1 MIVFWRLF
9 LAYFLTDF
17 VFFHKTINQIR
28 NENRARGMIFHG
40 IVFLLWSFAL
50 CYGYLTMKW
59 PFLEVVDL
67 PGWVCIVLFG
77 MFHVFTDE
85 FFQFGGRVKHGF
97 VLTFFL
103 KNMVNL
109 LFLFLCV
116 PFHALYETGNF
127 FAEPWII
134 FCAGLICATR
144 VLGWGLLAFE
154 QDRYG
159 ANYVTFDERLMLMMV
174 RSIFFLIMLLPGWR
188 WTVLLA
194 VWLGACIYARKIRL
208 MDISNFVFYLGA
220 VGAVL
225 IGFLVRLRFYL
236 V

>member
-17 VFFHKTINQIR
+17 VFFHKTIDQVR
-28 NENRARGMIFHG
+28 AENRVRGLVLHTA
-40 IVFLLWSFAL
+40 VFLFWSFLL
-50 CYGYLTMKW
+50 CYGYLTMPW
-59 PFLEVVDL
+59 PFLELILL

-85 FFQFGGRVKHGF
+85 FFQFHKKCKHGF
-97 VLTFFL
+97 VLTFVL
-103 KNMVNL
+103 KNTVNI

-116 PFHALYETGNF
+116 PFKVLYETGNF

-134 FCAGLICATR
+134 FCVGLVVATR
-144 VLGWGLLAFE
+144 VIGWGLIAVE

-159 ANYVTFDERLMLMMV
+159 ATYVSFDERLMLMLV
-174 RSIFFLIMLLPGWR
+174 RAIFFLIMLLPGWR
-188 WTVLLA
+188 WMVLFL
-194 VWLGACIYARKIRL
+194 VWLLTCMYARKIRL
-208 MDISNFVFYLGA
+208 MDVSNFVFYAGA
-220 VGAVL
+220 FGAAF

-236 V
+236 M